1 MSAKILAWI
10 SSALFAV
17 TLLVSIGG
25 FIYLIRQQREMMG
38 AFRADEL
45 LMTNVELIALEAVEA
60 GNVPKAHATM
70 IQRIFVGLTRLQ
82 PNREQLSVRQR
93 ESVDAVVRRLAAF
106 RERNP
111 DDFSGWEAWWIQR
124 LDGWIAALPT
134 E

>member
-70 IQRIFVGLTRLQ
+70 IQQISSW
-82 PNREQLSVRQR
+82 PNAPPA
-93 ESVDAVVRRLAAF
+93 ESRATKRASA
-106 RERNP
+106 
-111 DDFSGWEAWWIQR
+111 
-124 LDGWIAALPT
+124 
-134 E
+134 